1 MEMDMQGP
9 GDMCSYGWKEHE
21 PAITERTP
29 EKITGLH
36 QPANHIIISYR
47 SISYSF

>member
-9 GDMCSYGWKEHE
+9 GEMGSEGCKAHK

-29 EKITGLH
+29 EKTTGLH
-36 QPANHIIISYR
+36 KPADHIIISYR